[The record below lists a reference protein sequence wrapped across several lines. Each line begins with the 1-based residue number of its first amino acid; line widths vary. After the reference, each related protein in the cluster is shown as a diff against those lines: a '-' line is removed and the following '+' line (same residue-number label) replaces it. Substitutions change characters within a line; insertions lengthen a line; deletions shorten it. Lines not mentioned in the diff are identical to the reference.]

1 MLLKKNN
8 TTNLHREQAKGV
20 FSSHQKKKLYTPS
33 HRMFED
39 TDEALN
45 IDKNN

>member
-20 FSSHQKKKLYTPS
+20 FSSHQKKLYTPS

-39 TDEALN
+39 TDKALN